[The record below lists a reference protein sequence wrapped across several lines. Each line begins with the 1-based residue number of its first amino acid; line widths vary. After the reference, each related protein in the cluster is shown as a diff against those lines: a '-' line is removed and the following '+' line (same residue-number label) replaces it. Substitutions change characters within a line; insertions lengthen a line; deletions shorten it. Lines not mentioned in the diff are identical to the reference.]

1 MLLNPGWRL
10 GASEFSPW
18 ASARRRT
25 ECVVHQAAL
34 AALIDAVDGAVDELL
49 LGQRDERAGGHEV
62 GALDSSRCGEGPALS
77 GSRLRQG
84 GGHN

>member
-1 MLLNPGWRL
+1 
-10 GASEFSPW
+10 
-18 ASARRRT
+18 
-25 ECVVHQAAL
+25 
-34 AALIDAVDGAVDELL
+34 LIDAVDGAVDELL